1 MKHLRKG
8 RKLHREK
15 GQRSALLK
23 TLTTALFINGKI
35 KTTEARAKELR
46 PFAER
51 VISCGKENSI
61 AKKRLIAALVSP
73 KIVKRVFEVAGTM
86 EGRNGGYTR
95 IIKMG
100 PRKSDGA
107 KMAII
112 ELMK

>member
-23 TLTTALFINGKI
+23 TLATALFLNEKI

-46 PFAER
+46 PFVER
-51 VISCGKENSI
+51 VISYGKENSI
-61 AKKRLIAALVSP
+61 AKKRLIASVLSP
-73 KIVKRVFEVAGTM
+73 KIVRRASEVALTM

-112 ELMK
+112 ELVK